1 MVSGSEKQNMTAGA
15 YAGTRDAGRKH
26 RFKIILHP
34 SSFILSCALTFSAAA
49 VEPYPAKPIRMI
61 NPFSPG
67 GTSDTLARILGQKM
81 TESWGQPVVVDA
93 RPGASGIIGTEIAM
107 RALADGYTLMHGNMS
122 QFAINPALYSKLNYD
137 TLRDFVPLSLVA
149 TAPQL
154 LVVHP
159 GVAAKSVK
167 ELIELARAKPGS
179 LNFGSGGYGTLAF
192 VGGEMF
198 KSAAGVSITHISY
211 KGTVLALN
219 DLLAGQVQILF
230 SDMPIALPH
239 SRTGKL
245 RALAVTGPQRTPLV
259 PGMPTVAESGI
270 PGFALVNWWGIF
282 APRGV
287 PKDIA
292 GKLNAEL
299 VRIHALPDLKERY
312 AALGVEATST
322 TSAQFADYIKSE
334 AIRFARVLKEAG
346 AKAD

>member
-1 MVSGSEKQNMTAGA
+1 MSIRNAALTIIGA
-15 YAGTRDAGRKH
+15 
-26 RFKIILHP
+26 LL
-34 SSFILSCALTFSAAA
+34 ILSGAHAGD
-49 VEPYPAKPIRMI
+49 PYPTKPIRMI

-67 GTSDTLARILGQKM
+67 VTSDALARILGQKM
-81 TESWGQPVVVDA
+81 TEAWGQAVVVDA

-107 RALADGYTLMHGNMS
+107 RAAPDGYTLMHGNMS
-122 QFAINPALYSKLNYD
+122 QFAINPSLYSKLNYD

-159 GVAAKSVK
+159 GVAAKDVK
-167 ELIELARAKPGS
+167 ELIALAKQKPGA

-198 KSAAGVSITHISY
+198 KSAAGVNLTHVSY

-219 DLLAGQVQILF
+219 DLMAGQVQLLF
-230 SDMPIALPH
+230 SDMPIALPQAKA
-239 SRTGKL
+239 GKL

-259 PGMPTVAESGI
+259 PGMPTVAESGL
-270 PGFALVNWWGIF
+270 PGYALVNWWGIF

-287 PKDIA
+287 AKDIVA
-292 GKLNAEL
+292 KLSAEL

-312 AALGVEATST
+312 ANLGVEATSST
-322 TSAQFADYIKSE
+322 PAQFTDYIKSE
-334 AIRFARVLKEAG
+334 AARFSKILKEAG

>member
-1 MVSGSEKQNMTAGA
+1 MKMKSNWGRIAGVFA
-15 YAGTRDAGRKH
+15 FVMST
-26 RFKIILHP
+26 FMP
-34 SSFILSCALTFSAAA
+34 ALLANAA
-49 VEPYPAKPIRMI
+49 EPYPVRPIRMI
-61 NPFSPG
+61 IPFSPG

-81 TESWGQPVVVDA
+81 TESWGQQIVVDS

-107 RALADGYTLMHGNMS
+107 RAPADGYTLMHGNMS
-122 QFAINPALYSKLNYD
+122 QFAINPTLYSKLNYD
-137 TLRDFVPLSLVA
+137 TLRDFIPLALVA

-159 GVAAKSVK
+159 GVQAKTVK
-167 ELIELARAKPGS
+167 ELIDLARAKPGV

-198 KSAAGVSITHISY
+198 KSATGVNITHISY

-219 DLLAGQVQILF
+219 DLLGGQVQILF

-239 SRTGKL
+239 SKTGKL

-259 PGMPTVAESGI
+259 SGIPSVAESGV
-270 PGFALVNWWGIF
+270 PGYALVNWWGIF

-287 PKDIA
+287 NKDVVA
-292 GKLNAEL
+292 KLSDQLA
-299 VRIHALPDLKERY
+299 RIHGLPDLRERY
-312 AALGVEATST
+312 AALGVEATSST
-322 TSAQFADYIKSE
+322 PGEFADYIKSE
-334 AIRFARVLKEAG
+334 SARFSRILKEAG